1 VRNRA
6 TLIIFLRAPQS
17 GAIKRRLARDIG
29 DGAAQRFYAATSR
42 ALIRRLGAD
51 HRWRTVLAVTPDAF
65 ARRARFWPRDTARIK
80 QGQGDLGARMGRVF
94 EQLPPG
100 PAVLIGSDSP
110 AIRSHHVAGAFAALA
125 RHEAVFGPAVDG
137 GYWLVGLARRRY
149 GARTLTR
156 RMFGDVR
163 WSGPHALADTKAGL
177 PAGAEAP
184 PLDVLEDIDD
194 AAGYDRFRRS

>member
-1 VRNRA
+1 MRHRA

-17 GAIKRRLARDIG
+17 GAIKRRLARGIG
-29 DGAAQRFYAATSR
+29 DGLAQRFYIATSR
-42 ALIRRLGAD
+42 ALIRHLGAN

-65 ARRARFWPRDTARIK
+65 AGRARFWPRGIARLK
-80 QGQGDLGARMGRVF
+80 QGQGDLGTRMGRLF

-100 PAVLIGSDSP
+100 PVVLIGSDIPS
-110 AIRSHHVAGAFAALA
+110 IRAHHVAAAFEALS
-125 RHEAVFGPAVDG
+125 RHEAVFGPAADG

-149 GARTLTR
+149 GARALTR
-156 RMFGDVR
+156 RLFSDVR
-163 WSGPHALADTKAGL
+163 WSGPHALADTRAGL

-194 AAGYDRFRRS
+194 TAAYDRFRQS